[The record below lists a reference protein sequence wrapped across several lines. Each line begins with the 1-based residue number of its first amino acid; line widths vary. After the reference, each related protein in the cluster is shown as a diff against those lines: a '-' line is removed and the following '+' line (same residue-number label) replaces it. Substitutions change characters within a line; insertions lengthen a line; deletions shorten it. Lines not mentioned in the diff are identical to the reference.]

1 MNTYRH
7 TQFGKV
13 IVVAIGTGI
22 VIFIA
27 SVAIPLAVLPA
38 SAWGGIGIGIAII
51 PLLGGI
57 AVVLAIALVLF
68 ASLTVEIDAEH
79 LRIRFGIGLIRKRFP
94 LDQIDTCRSVK
105 NSWLYGWGIR
115 LTPHGWLYNVS
126 GLEAVE
132 LKMKNGKTYRIG
144 TDEPEALTAALQA
157 ALASLKLAPE

>member
-1 MNTYRH
+1 MSTYRH

-13 IVVAIGTGI
+13 MVVAIGTGI
-22 VIFIA
+22 VVFIA
-27 SVAIPLAVLPA
+27 SAAIPLALQPT
-38 SAWGGIGIGIAII
+38 WGVTIATI

-57 AVVLAIALVLF
+57 VVVLAIVLALF

-94 LDQIDTCRSVK
+94 LDQIDTCRPVK
-105 NSWLYGWGIR
+105 NSWIYGWGIR

-132 LKMKNGKTYRIG
+132 LKMKSGKTCRIG
-144 TDEPEALTAALQA
+144 TDEPEVLTAALQE
-157 ALASLKLAPE
+157 ALDSSKLAPE

>member
-1 MNTYRH
+1 MCDQSGSYPDR
-7 TQFGKV
+7 
-13 IVVAIGTGI
+13 IY
-22 VIFIA
+22 
-27 SVAIPLAVLPA
+27 
-38 SAWGGIGIGIAII
+38 
-51 PLLGGI
+51 
-57 AVVLAIALVLF
+57 LF

-132 LKMKNGKTYRIG
+132 LKMKSGKTYRIG
-144 TDEPEALTAALQA
+144 TDEPAALTAALQA